1 MIFYLYL
8 DIYREIETMNREDI
22 KAMIREAFGFAE
34 AGPKPSSLPPQ
45 AIKKEEEEKPS
56 NNGKGFSELN
66 KDEKNKVKTLTKKIK
81 NATQGPNK
89 LLKLSQV
96 MDAAGLGDADDATDR
111 SLYAKK
117 VSGKPDADGKVRHLT
132 PDEAN
137 AMGKVVDN
145 PIAFK

>member
-1 MIFYLYL
+1 MKKDTIKTKL
-8 DIYREIETMNREDI
+8 REGLGMLEKQASPVQHPTHPSTQPKGNQEGADSTDKPFDVMN
-22 KAMIREAFGFAE
+22 G
-34 AGPKPSSLPPQ
+34 
-45 AIKKEEEEKPS
+45 
-56 NNGKGFSELN
+56 
-66 KDEKNKVKTLTKKIK
+66 DEKKKVQTLTKKIK

-96 MDAAGLGDADDATDR
+96 MDAAGVGDADDATDR
-111 SLYAKK
+111 SAIGKA

-132 PDEAN
+132 IQQAD